1 LIDTTKHFAI
11 LFQKGARVQNSEI
24 FGTHLK
30 CEIVKQ
36 DKCPKYAG
44 FEISGRPLAIGD
56 KIRIHQNKLVPG
68 LLHFVT

>member
-1 LIDTTKHFAI
+1 MRFLRAHIEIYSQIFAI

-44 FEISGRPLAIGD
+44 FEISGRPLAICE
-56 KIRIHQNKLVPG
+56 
-68 LLHFVT
+68 